1 MARFVAHVVL
11 EVDHLGGPIATR
23 DALEEALQAALE
35 DGIPSGFSPPACPGS
50 RYAIAS
56 FEVSVDGD
64 PPRPGRGSTD
74 PKPAKPARDTRR
86 KV

>member
-11 EVDHLGGPIATR
+11 EVDHGGGPIATR
-23 DALEEALQAALE
+23 DAIEEALQAALE
-35 DGIPSGFSPPACPGS
+35 DGIPSGFTPPACPES

-56 FEVSVDGD
+56 FEVNVD
-64 PPRPGRGSTD
+64 PEL
-74 PKPAKPARDTRR
+74 KPAKPARDTRR